1 MIPTPIDDFEDS
13 GLCGGSHCQCGEMAR
28 ELESE
33 VEPER
38 GTEPL
43 PSHTLPDEELRL
55 MEEKESGLLR
65 WDPLLVQLL

>member
-1 MIPTPIDDFEDS
+1 
-13 GLCGGSHCQCGEMAR
+13 MAR